1 MQKSFSGPA
10 AEWPDRR
17 RRLRLELLREHLIA
31 GYDRLRT
38 RHAGG
43 ASGEESVK
51 SHAAF
56 MDGFLR
62 LLFDLSDAEVRRDG
76 HRRTPLVLVALGGY
90 GRGELHPSSDLDLM
104 LVHGGEVAP
113 YVQRMAQEI
122 LYTLWDLGL
131 RVGHA
136 CRSLADCLALA
147 RTDLPS
153 RTSMQAARF
162 LAGGRRL
169 FATFQR
175 TLQKEVYRKDYEE
188 FLRQTLA
195 ERDERYRK

>member
-1 MQKSFSGPA
+1 MLASNPRWSRRSLDVCAAPKRTCRRASAAPPPSGA
-10 AEWPDRR
+10 TA
-17 RRLRLELLREHLIA
+17 
-31 GYDRLRT
+31 
-38 RHAGG
+38 AGG
-43 ASGEESVK
+43 SSGEESVK

-136 CRSLADCLALA
+136 CRS
-147 RTDLPS
+147 R
-153 RTSMQAARF
+153 
-162 LAGGRRL
+162 
-169 FATFQR
+169 
-175 TLQKEVYRKDYEE
+175 
-188 FLRQTLA
+188 
-195 ERDERYRK
+195 

>member
-1 MQKSFSGPA
+1 
-10 AEWPDRR
+10 
-17 RRLRLELLREHLIA
+17 
-31 GYDRLRT
+31 
-38 RHAGG
+38 
-43 ASGEESVK
+43 
-51 SHAAF
+51 
-56 MDGFLR
+56 
-62 LLFDLSDAEVRRDG
+62 
-76 HRRTPLVLVALGGY
+76 
-90 GRGELHPSSDLDLM
+90 M
-104 LVHGGEVAP
+104 LVHRGEVP
-113 YVQRMAQEI
+113 PSVQRMAQEI

-162 LAGGRRL
+162 LARGRRL

-195 ERDERYRK
+195 ERDERYRKHGGSVYVQEPNVKESAGGRRGGPPAPWRALPQLRPRAP